1 MKTKQTKIEI
11 NIPFTF
17 DIEYYKDGWSAK
29 CIEYDGIVTGGKD
42 KNPSDDEII
51 EMMED
56 SIKTAFNI

>member
-1 MKTKQTKIEI
+1 MKKITIEFR
-11 NIPFTF
+11 IPFTF
-17 DIEYYKDGWSAK
+17 QVKYHKDGWSAK

-42 KNPSDDEII
+42 KNPSDDEVI